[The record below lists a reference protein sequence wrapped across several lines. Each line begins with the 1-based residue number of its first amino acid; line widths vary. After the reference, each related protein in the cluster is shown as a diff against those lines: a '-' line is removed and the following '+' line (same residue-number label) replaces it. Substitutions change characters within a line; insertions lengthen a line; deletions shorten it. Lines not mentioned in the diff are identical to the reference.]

1 MKILRKNKDL
11 NSWTAVYTKLKNTL
25 INLNIRSRSMSKYE
39 ECIKTKLC
47 ERKNEEIE
55 KIEIKMSIHVSVFY
69 RTKGGNLLD
78 KEK

>member
-1 MKILRKNKDL
+1 
-11 NSWTAVYTKLKNTL
+11 
-25 INLNIRSRSMSKYE
+25 MSKYE
-39 ECIKTKLC
+39 ECIKTKLY

-69 RTKGGNLLD
+69 RRKGGNLLD